1 MTTAA
6 TGTPASR
13 LSLPVHPNFSDNG
26 RRARYGAAYFS
37 SLCAHAGAT
46 FNETRVDEDI
56 EAVDGTLGFQR
67 TIVRVQIKCTSKF
80 VVGNGQMTLPL
91 DSHWVDS
98 WEASDTP
105 VFVVVVKV
113 PKDVDGWVEHDAVFT
128 RHHTVAFGKRFP
140 RGVDTMSLTFT
151 AADKLTSESI
161 YDWRDLVYDIMDG
174 RTT

>member
-6 TGTPASR
+6 TGAPPSR
-13 LSLPVHPNFSDNG
+13 LTSPAHPKFSDNG

-46 FNETRVDEDI
+46 FTETRVDEDI
-56 EAVDGTLGFQR
+56 EAIDATLGFQR

-80 VVGNGQMTLPL
+80 VVGNGQMTLQL
-91 DSHWVDS
+91 EDHWVES

-113 PKDVDGWVEHDAVFT
+113 PKNVDQWVEHDAVFT

-140 RGVDTMSLTFT
+140 RGVAAKSLTFSV
-151 AADKLTSESI
+151 ADKLTSETL
-161 YDWRDLVYDIMDG
+161 YEWRDLVYDILDG
-174 RTT
+174 KTT